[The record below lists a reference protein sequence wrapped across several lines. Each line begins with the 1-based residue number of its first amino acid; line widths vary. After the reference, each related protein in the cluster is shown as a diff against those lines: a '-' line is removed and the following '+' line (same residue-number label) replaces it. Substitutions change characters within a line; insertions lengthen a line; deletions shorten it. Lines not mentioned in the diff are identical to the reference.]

1 MPPVASQCSLPVC
14 PVTNPQCLMLPVLL
28 DRPEGSAPPY
38 GSTPER
44 VRRLSRGSDHEV
56 IVLDLKA
63 WILPGGENSVR
74 GVGRLRL
81 PVSLLS
87 ADGKTKIFEA
97 KSFNNTV
104 SLLCTCSGSDQTAN
118 HGGSGGQCIPQ
129 FKPDQQSATRITI
142 SKKWLNSLLKKFAR
156 R

>member
-38 GSTPER
+38 GSTPKT

-56 IVLDLKA
+56 IVLDPKT

-81 PVSLLS
+81 PVSLPS

-97 KSFNNTV
+97 FNNTV
-104 SLLCTCSGSDQTAN
+104 SLLCTCSGSGCYFNCNST
-118 HGGSGGQCIPQ
+118 GL
-129 FKPDQQSATRITI
+129 
-142 SKKWLNSLLKKFAR
+142 SKGCSFHI
-156 R
+156 